1 MEGGKR
7 GRQRDG
13 GGGGLMEGHSRRMK
27 ESQKERRCRNKKNK
41 KRIRICSRY
50 IFSKTEKPSVCSG
63 LGFVWIK
70 RIVHR
75 Q

>member
-1 MEGGKR
+1 
-7 GRQRDG
+7 
-13 GGGGLMEGHSRRMK
+13 MEGHSCRMK